1 MNVFT
6 IKFILAAMAAVAGV
20 AIAGHAIAQNQN
32 QQGGLTPEHFAQLDR
47 DGSGGV
53 SKAEYEQFMRDS
65 YQKMDANADKRLTK
79 NETANVLT
87 SEQFDSIDVNKDGVV
102 TEEEFMAQVSRD
114 FDRYDYD
121 KDGVLTN

>member
-1 MNVFT
+1 MKKLA
-6 IKFILAAMAAVAGV
+6 IKSVLFALAGLASVGPAM
-20 AIAGHAIAQNQN
+20 AQNQN
-32 QQGGLTPEHFAQLDR
+32 QQGGLTPEHFTQLDR

-65 YQKMDANADKRLTK
+65 YRKMDANGDQRLTR

-87 SEQFDSIDVNKDGVV
+87 TEQFDVVDVNKDGVL
-102 TEEEFMAQVSRD
+102 TEEEFMVQVSRD

-121 KDGVLTN
+121 KDGVLTR

>member
-1 MNVFT
+1 MRTFT
-6 IKFILAAMAAVAGV
+6 MKSILAAMFVVAGV
-20 AIAGHAIAQNQN
+20 ATAGHATAQNQT
-32 QQGGLTPEHFAQLDR
+32 QQSGLTPEHFAQLDR

-65 YQKMDANADKRLTK
+65 YTKMDANGDKRLTK

-87 SEQFDSIDVNKDGVV
+87 SEQFDSVDVNKDGVV
-102 TEEEFMAQVSRD
+102 TEEEFMTQVSRD

-121 KDGVLTN
+121 KDGVLTQ

>member
-1 MNVFT
+1 MKKLA
-6 IKFILAAMAAVAGV
+6 IKSVLFALAGLASVGPAM
-20 AIAGHAIAQNQN
+20 AQNQN

-65 YQKMDANADKRLTK
+65 YRKMDANGDKRLTR

-87 SEQFDSIDVNKDGVV
+87 TEQFDIVDVNKDGAL

-121 KDGVLTN
+121 KDGVLTR